1 MLTKL
6 RVIEDN
12 PYLGKRTYVIAKVT
26 KTQLIT
32 EPINSVGA
40 VMRFRRPDTLTDGA
54 KIFEVGLGSKGFNPV
69 EYTLRIERSN
79 HEIQRSRAQ

>member
-12 PYLGKRTYVIAKVT
+12 PYLGKRTHVIVKIT

-32 EPINSVGA
+32 GPINDVGA
-40 VMRFRRPDTLTDGA
+40 VLRFHRPDTLTDGA
-54 KIFEVGLGSKGFNPV
+54 KMSVVGRRGFDPIV
-69 EYTLRIERSN
+69 YTLRIERSN
-79 HEIQRSRAQ
+79 HEI